1 VLTVVIP
8 IGCLAKDFN
17 NLKDII
23 KQSLL
28 VELEMIF
35 VLDTDEEEAFIK
47 LQNLCEA
54 EHLEN
59 YFIYECHGRNP
70 GASRNIGI
78 TKASG
83 EWIVFCDSDD
93 MPNFKI
99 LVEATINAQDNFDVI
114 IGSYE
119 VKNKSLNHISKHLI
133 GYGSESTWDSISLN
147 PGLWRWIIRSSFLKS
162 IKFPELSM
170 GEDQCFILYI
180 LQCNPEIKYCQKFF
194 YKYQIGTKNS
204 LTTNLAKIDDLISII
219 KLELAISEF
228 PYEYINIRNNM
239 IFRQIFTLLK
249 RGNLK
254 TKYKAIHLLLKYI
267 FSISPNNYL
276 FMMKFI
282 FRTLRS
288 QHKYD

>member
-1 VLTVVIP
+1 MLSVVIP

-28 VELEMIF
+28 VEVELIF
-35 VLDTDEEEAFIK
+35 VLDTDEERADIK

-59 YFIYECHGRNP
+59 YFIFECSGRSP

-78 TKASG
+78 INASG

-93 MPNFKI
+93 IPNFKI
-99 LVEATINAQDNFDVI
+99 LVEATNNAQDNFDVI

-119 VKNKSLNHISKHLI
+119 VNNKSSNYISKHLI
-133 GYGSESTWDSISLN
+133 GDSSELIWDSISLN
-147 PGLWRWIIRSSFLKS
+147 PGLWRWITRSSFLQS

-180 LQCNPEIKYCQKFF
+180 LQCNPEIKFSQEFF
-194 YKYQIGTKNS
+194 YIYQIGTRDS
-204 LTTNLAKIDDLISII
+204 LTTNLSKIDDLISSI

-228 PYEYINIRNNM
+228 PHGYINVRNNM
-239 IFRQIFTLLK
+239 IFRQILTLLK
-249 RGNLK
+249 RGNFRTKCK
-254 TKYKAIHLLLKYI
+254 TIHLLLTYMFLI
-267 FSISPNNYL
+267 TPSSL
-276 FMMKFI
+276 
-282 FRTLRS
+282 
-288 QHKYD
+288 